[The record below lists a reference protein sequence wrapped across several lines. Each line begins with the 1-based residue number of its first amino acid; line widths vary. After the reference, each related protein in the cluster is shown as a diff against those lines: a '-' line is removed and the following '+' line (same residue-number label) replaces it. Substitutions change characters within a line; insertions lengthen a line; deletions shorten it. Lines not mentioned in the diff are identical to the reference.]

1 MQKAKRR
8 RQASAPLQGTGRK
21 NVSTQSGPERLQ
33 KVLAAAGI
41 ASRRECE
48 KLILEGRVEIDQ
60 QVVTKLGTKVDLEE
74 LSDHLS
80 SEIINLLEEQ
90 DVLGGVGFVLILDQD
105 GYPDEMTVATNAAGP
120 LFGALM
126 ASRGVAVF
134 IGMEA

>member
-8 RQASAPLQGTGRK
+8 RQASAPLQGTGGK

-74 LSDHLS
+74 QSVRVD
-80 SEIINLLEEQ
+80 
-90 DVLGGVGFVLILDQD
+90 GV
-105 GYPDEMTVATNAAGP
+105 P
-120 LFGALM
+120 
-126 ASRGVAVF
+126 
-134 IGMEA
+134 